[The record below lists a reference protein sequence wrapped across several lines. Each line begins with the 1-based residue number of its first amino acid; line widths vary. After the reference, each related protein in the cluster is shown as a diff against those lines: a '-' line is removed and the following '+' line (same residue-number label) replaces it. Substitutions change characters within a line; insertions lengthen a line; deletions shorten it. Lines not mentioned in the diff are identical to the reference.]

1 MAFEHNQCYECGRI
15 TGGPF
20 KEPEDEP
27 PKQPGRAYHIDST
40 TGKAYTE
47 GEAHSRGL
55 PFNISHGMC
64 KNCLRD
70 YKAMHEPLNNWKVT
84 LRKHGIL
91 PGGQEVEVNEQEMR
105 QEGIK
110 REAAMRV
117 EGQRRREQMEQEGAE
132 RAAAFEAENAAR
144 SATLTPSPE
153 PQEDSPE

>member
-1 MAFEHNQCYECGRI
+1 MPFEHNQCYECGKI

-27 PKQPGRAYHIDST
+27 PKQPGRAYHIDNE
-40 TGKAYTE
+40 TGKAYQDD
-47 GEAHSRGL
+47 EAMRRGL

-64 KNCLRD
+64 KKCLRD
-70 YKAMHEPLNNWKVT
+70 YKAMHEPLNNWKIT

-105 QEGIK
+105 QSGID
-110 REAAMRV
+110 REAQMRV
-117 EGQRRREQMEQEGAE
+117 EGQRRREQMEQESAA
-132 RAAAFEAENAAR
+132 RNAAFEAENAAR
-144 SATLTPSPE
+144 SAALTPPGE